1 MSLVSFSR
9 LPHVTPN
16 PHILLVDD
24 YPDTLDVWGV
34 YLRAQGF
41 QVLTAADGESA
52 LAEAVSKRPDLIV
65 LDLEMPGPSGYEVAT
80 ALKARTDTHAIP
92 LIAATGYSHGKQ
104 LELARAAGFD
114 TIMVKPCDPR

>member
-1 MSLVSFSR
+1 MPAS
-9 LPHVTPN
+9 
-16 PHILLVDD
+16 HILLVDD

-41 QVLTAADGESA
+41 EVMTASDGEAA
-52 LAEAVSKRPDLIV
+52 LAEVVRRRPDLIV
-65 LDLEMPGPSGYEVAT
+65 LDLELPGPSGYEIAT
-80 ALKARTDTHAIP
+80 GLKARTDTHAIP

-114 TIMVKPCDPR
+114 SIMV